1 MGKFLADE
9 ISELVSKPANR
20 DYDIEDNDIGVFEH
34 QEAGSS
40 DDESVGIEDDVN
52 EIKKD
57 TVNAH
62 YLDVGKSK
70 LREEST
76 ELKDS
81 KYKGTKGSR
90 KELFDDD
97 SQVEREDDEEEKEE
111 SDSVPLTAESEDEL
125 ISEEEEEEEEEDSDS
140 EFKRERLAKL
150 VQQET
155 KRAVYKL
162 SEATQRDAAK
172 GLSILEQFKLFD
184 SMIDVRMKLQKA
196 VTSANTLPLTKESW
210 EHYEQLSPDT
220 DKLLKQTKNLWEKI
234 LGQMLEFRTEFQVH
248 EHISQTTEKVNT
260 GNKNKRSIS
269 EMKKNTAH
277 LDEELKGYRSAVL
290 NKWST
295 KVTSASG
302 NSALNSMKFKAI
314 NQPTDIQVDNQ
325 LADMKRL
332 VKRTCLSRRNTIPLR
347 FQEDFKNGKLL
358 HLQNAATENS
368 AGGPVEDEENLD
380 IPKNY
385 DPRRKDNNSIDTAEN
400 PYIFDDEDFYRV
412 LLNDM
417 VDKKIL
423 HAKNSQGNGAN
434 IAITSRSNNKLKKNV
449 DTKASKG
456 RKLNYSVQDSI
467 ANYEAP
473 MNSGY
478 KWSDE
483 QIDEFFAGLLGQK
496 VNFNESEEEEDEQQN
511 GAELEAIKNDDIQ
524 IFG

>member
-9 ISELVSKPANR
+9 ISELANKPTIR
-20 DYDIEDNDIGVFEH
+20 DYDIEDNDVGVFEH
-34 QEAGSS
+34 QEADSS
-40 DDESVGIEDDVN
+40 DAESVGPEDN
-52 EIKKD
+52 KTGNKED
-57 TVNAH
+57 TGNAH

-70 LREEST
+70 LREEFN

-90 KELFDDD
+90 KELFDDA
-97 SQVEREDDEEEKEE
+97 SQTIREDDEEEE
-111 SDSVPLTAESEDEL
+111 SDLVSLTAESEDEL
-125 ISEEEEEEEEEDSDS
+125 ISEEEEEEENSDS

-172 GLSILEQFKLFD
+172 GLSILEQSKLFD

-196 VTSANTLPLTKESW
+196 VTSANSLPLTKDSW
-210 EHYEQLSPDT
+210 EHYEELSPDT
-220 DKLLKQTKNLWEKI
+220 DKLLKQTTRLWEKC
-234 LGQMLEFRTEFQVH
+234 LGQMLEFRTEFQLN
-248 EHISQTTEKVNT
+248 EHISQTNEKINA
-260 GNKNKRSIS
+260 GHKNKRSIS
-269 EMKKNTAH
+269 EMKKSSAD
-277 LDEELKGYRSAVL
+277 LDDELKDYRSAVL

-295 KVTSASG
+295 KVSSASG

-332 VKRTCLSRRNTIPLR
+332 VKRTCLSRRNIVPLR

-358 HLQNAATENS
+358 HFQDAIIENS
-368 AGGPVEDEENLD
+368 TEGPVEDDENLD

-423 HAKNSQGNGAN
+423 HAKNSQGTGAN

-496 VNFNESEEEEDEQQN
+496 VNFNESDEEDEEQQNGQN